1 MKIGIL
7 CACPAEFAP
16 YEKLIAGKAVEHRGC
31 FVLEGKLCGRDAA
44 VICCGLGKVNAAIGA
59 SLLIN
64 DFSADRVVLSGV
76 AGALAEGLHRGD
88 TVMVTDTL
96 YHDLDAGLLTGYH
109 PSPIDPVFQ
118 CDPELIGLA
127 KALPMHFGRTVTGD
141 SFIEDEGR
149 AELIDRFHPL
159 TCDMETAA
167 AAHMCRTLG
176 IPFNSVRAV
185 SDTREES
192 GLGSFEKN
200 VAYAANRA
208 CDVLCKLIEL
218 I

>member
-16 YEKLIAGKAVEHRGC
+16 YEKLISGKAVEHRGC

-44 VICCGLGKVNAAIGA
+44 VICCGLGKVNAAIGT

-76 AGALAEGLHRGD
+76 AGALAEGLHIGD

-127 KALPMHFGRTVTGD
+127 KALPIHFGRTVTGD

-149 AELIDRFHPL
+149 TELIDRFHPL

-176 IPFNSVRAV
+176 IPFNAVRAV

>member
-76 AGALAEGLHRGD
+76 AGALAEGLHIGD

-109 PSPIDPVFQ
+109 PSPIDPAFQ
-118 CDPELIGLA
+118 CDPALIGLA

-176 IPFNSVRAV
+176 IPFNAVRAV

>member
-16 YEKLIAGKAVEHRGC
+16 YEKLIAGKVVGHRGC
-31 FVLEGKLCGRDAA
+31 LVLEGRLCGRDAA

-59 SLLIN
+59 ALLIN

-76 AGALAEGLHRGD
+76 AGALAEGLRIGD

-109 PSPIDPVFQ
+109 PSPIEPVFM
-118 CDPELIGLA
+118 CDPDLIRLA
-127 KALPMHFGRTVTGD
+127 KAMPLHFGRTVTGD

-149 AELIDRFHPL
+149 AEDSDLSHSL
-159 TCDMETAA
+159 TPF
-167 AAHMCRTLG
+167 AHFG
-176 IPFNSVRAV
+176 H
-185 SDTREES
+185 
-192 GLGSFEKN
+192 
-200 VAYAANRA
+200 
-208 CDVLCKLIEL
+208 
-218 I
+218 

>member
-16 YEKLIAGKAVEHRGC
+16 YEKLISGKAVEHRGC

-44 VICCGLGKVNAAIGA
+44 VICCGLGKVNAAIGT

-76 AGALAEGLHRGD
+76 AGALAEGLHIGD

-118 CDPELIGLA
+118 CDPALIGLA

-176 IPFNSVRAV
+176 IPFNAVRAV

>member
-16 YEKLIAGKAVEHRGC
+16 YEKLISGKAVEHRGC

-76 AGALAEGLHRGD
+76 AGALAEGLHIGD

-96 YHDLDAGLLTGYH
+96 YHDVDAGLLTGYH
-109 PSPIDPVFQ
+109 PSPNDPVFQ

-176 IPFNSVRAV
+176 IPFNAVRAV

>member
-44 VICCGLGKVNAAIGA
+44 VICCGLGKVNAAIGT

-76 AGALAEGLHRGD
+76 AGALAEGLHIGD

-118 CDPELIGLA
+118 CDPALIGLA

-159 TCDMETAA
+159 TCDLETAA
-167 AAHMCRTLG
+167 AAHMCRTLS
-176 IPFNSVRAV
+176 IPFNAVRAV

>member
-1 MKIGIL
+1 MRESS
-7 CACPAEFAP
+7 A
-16 YEKLIAGKAVEHRGC
+16 AGTPRSS
-31 FVLEGKLCGRDAA
+31 AA
-44 VICCGLGKVNAAIGA
+44 VNAAIGA
-59 SLLIN
+59 ALLIN
-64 DFSADRVVLSGV
+64 IFSADRIVLSGV
-76 AGALAEGLHRGD
+76 AGALAEGLRIGD

-109 PSPIDPVFQ
+109 PSPIEPVFQ

-149 AELIDRFHPL
+149 AELIERFHPL

-176 IPFNSVRAV
+176 VPFNAVRAV

-200 VAYAANRA
+200 VAYASERA
-208 CDVLCKLIEL
+208 CDILCKLIEL

>member
-16 YEKLIAGKAVEHRGC
+16 FERLIGEKAAAHKGC
-31 FVLEGKLCGRDAA
+31 LVLEGELCGKGVA

-59 SLLIN
+59 ALLIN
-64 DFSADRVVLSGV
+64 DFSADRVILSGV
-76 AGALAEGLHRGD
+76 AGALADGLHIGD
-88 TVMVTDTL
+88 AVMITDTL
-96 YHDLDAGLLTGYH
+96 YHDLDAGLLKAYH

-118 CDPELIGLA
+118 CDTELIELA
-127 KALPMHFGRTVTGD
+127 RALPMHFGRTVTGD
-141 SFIEDEGR
+141 CFIEDDGR
-149 AELIDRFHPL
+149 DELIEKFHPL

-176 IPFNSVRAV
+176 VPFNAVRAV
-185 SDTREES
+185 SDTKEES

-200 VAYAANRA
+200 VAFASEKA
-208 CDVLCKLIEL
+208 CEALCKLIEL
-218 I
+218 M

>member
-76 AGALAEGLHRGD
+76 AGALAEGLHIGD

-118 CDPELIGLA
+118 CDPALIGLA

-176 IPFNSVRAV
+176 IPFNAVRAV

>member
-1 MKIGIL
+1 MKVGIL
-7 CACPAEFAP
+7 CACPAEFGP
-16 YEKLIAGKAVEHRGC
+16 YEKLIDGKAAGHRGC
-31 FVLEGKLCGRDAA
+31 LVLEGELCGKDAV

-59 SLLIN
+59 ALLIN
-64 DFSADRVVLSGV
+64 DFSADRVILSGV
-76 AGALAEGLHRGD
+76 AGALAEGLGIGD

-118 CDPELIGLA
+118 CAPEFIRLA
-127 KALPMHFGRTVTGD
+127 KALPMRFGRTVTGD
-141 SFIEDEGR
+141 SFIEHEGR
-149 AELIDRFHPL
+149 AELIEKFHPL

-167 AAHMCRTLG
+167 AAHMCRTLSV
-176 IPFNSVRAV
+176 PFNAVRAV
-185 SDTREES
+185 SDTKEES

-200 VAYAANRA
+200 VAFAAQKA
-208 CDVLCKLIEL
+208 CNILCKLIEL

>member
-1 MKIGIL
+1 MKLGIL

-16 YEKLIAGKAVEHRGC
+16 YERLIGGKALSHKGC
-31 FVLEGKLCGRDAA
+31 LALEGNLRGKDAA

-64 DFSADRVVLSGV
+64 DFSADRVILSGV
-76 AGALAEGLHRGD
+76 AGALADGLHIGD
-88 TVMVTDTL
+88 TVMISDTL

-109 PSPIDPVFQ
+109 PSPIDAVFK
-118 CDPELIGLA
+118 CDPELTELA
-127 KALPMHFGRTVTGD
+127 KSLPLHSGRTVTGD

-149 AELIDRFHPL
+149 DELIEKFHPL

-176 IPFNSVRAV
+176 VPFNAVRAI
-185 SDTREES
+185 SDTKDEA
-192 GLGSFEKN
+192 GLGSFEKTSPSLLKKPAIYYVN
-200 VAYAANRA
+200 LLR
-208 CDVLCKLIEL
+208 
-218 I
+218 

>member
-7 CACPAEFAP
+7 CACPPEFAP
-16 YEKLIAGKAVEHRGC
+16 YEKLIAGKAAAHRGC
-31 FVLEGKLCGRDAA
+31 LVLEGKLCGKDAA

-59 SLLIN
+59 ALLIN

-76 AGALAEGLHRGD
+76 AGALAEGLRIGD

-96 YHDLDAGLLTGYH
+96 YHDLDAGLPAGYP
-109 PSPIDPVFQ
+109 PSHIEPVFM

-127 KALPMHFGRTVTGD
+127 KALSLHFGRTVTGD
-141 SFIEDEGR
+141 RFIDDEGR
-149 AELIDRFHPL
+149 AELIEKFHPL

-176 IPFNSVRAV
+176 IPFNAVRAV
-185 SDTREES
+185 SDTKEEA

-200 VAYAANRA
+200 VAFAAQKA
-208 CDVLCKLIEL
+208 CKVLCKLIEL
-218 I
+218 L

>member
-16 YEKLIAGKAVEHRGC
+16 YEKLIDGKVVEHRGC
-31 FVLEGKLCGRDAA
+31 LVLEGKLRGRDAA

-59 SLLIN
+59 ALLIN

-76 AGALAEGLHRGD
+76 AGALADGLHIGD

-149 AELIDRFHPL
+149 AELIERFHPL

-167 AAHMCRTLG
+167 ASHMCRTLG
-176 IPFNSVRAV
+176 VPFNAVRAV

-200 VAYAANRA
+200 VAYASERA
-208 CDVLCKLIEL
+208 CDVLCKLIEV